1 MRVRVMGRKEAF
13 TYCSLPHEQPAV
25 MISVSDP
32 NMYYDCEPFASSE
45 NGVQEILPWCFSD
58 ADEAGPDV
66 YGIEAEESDLMS
78 FEDAEKIARLLRKHP
93 DTDIIVHCDAGISR
107 SAGIAAA
114 LLKYFT
120 GSDDQ
125 IFRDTYYCPNTWC
138 YRKTLA
144 ALNQSGLKKRSG
156 LV

>member
-1 MRVRVMGRKEAF
+1 MKVRVMSRKEAF
-13 TYCSLPHEQPAV
+13 VYCSLPHEKPAV

-32 NMYYDCEPFASSE
+32 NMIYDYAPFVSE
-45 NGVQEILPWCFSD
+45 TNGIKEILPLCFAD
-58 ADEAGPDV
+58 ADAPGPDV
-66 YGIEAEESDLMS
+66 YGFEAEESDLMS
-78 FEDAEKIARLLRKHP
+78 FEDGQKIVRLLERNP
-93 DTDIIVHCDAGISR
+93 GTDIIVHCDAGISR

-114 LLKYFT
+114 LLKYLT

-125 IFRDTYYCPNTWC
+125 IYRDTYYCPNSWC

-144 ALNQSGLKKRSG
+144 ALQQSGLKRNTG